1 MSKPKTQT
9 RPNMTTIDLAIDIS
23 VTCYRAKP
31 ELMMPLAAVEVKI
44 SSTDRPG
51 PSIYRDLTVS
61 SPPHSLSPQPLATS
75 AMSPTSQAR
84 SQVPATSSSSNFQL
98 IFNTALKAYEKKT
111 KRDLL
116 AHPLVSQLQTC
127 DSSTSILAVL
137 QSQVDDLDQAQ
148 KNNEGLTKW
157 LSPTV
162 NVLLTFSATIGGGV
176 SLVSVKCSR
185 LALQFINDY
194 VGFLTRNSDLCWSW
208 CPSPGRYFIFISF
221 SCNSSLTSTLI
232 RRLRTSV
239 QRERF

>member
-1 MSKPKTQT
+1 
-9 RPNMTTIDLAIDIS
+9 
-23 VTCYRAKP
+23 
-31 ELMMPLAAVEVKI
+31 MPLAAVEVKI

-51 PSIYRDLTVS
+51 PSIYHDLTVS

-116 AHPLVSQLQTC
+116 AHPLVPRLQTC

-232 RRLRTSV
+232 RRSRTSV
-239 QRERF
+239 QRERS